1 MSFQIK
7 LAQREKLKAC
17 IALFG
22 ASGGG
27 KTLTSLI
34 LAYGMMK
41 EAYPDIPEEEL
52 WKKIGVIDTEHKRA
66 LLYANNTVKGYK
78 IGRFKHI
85 EFDAPYSTVRYH
97 EAIELLKKDGCEV
110 VIVDSLSH
118 AWEGIGGILDQQQDL
133 GGRFQD
139 WKTMKPIIKDFIKSL
154 TENDVHII
162 STLRTK
168 QEYQAERDDNDK
180 LQIRKL
186 GLKPIQK
193 DDLEY
198 EFMIVLRMEQNHT
211 ATPTKDNS
219 NLINENG
226 ELIKPEHGATIYKW
240 LELGIDVKAEQA
252 KEKNK
257 LIHQIKE
264 IVKSSDD
271 AAKLLSEI
279 EFKSNQKLDEFN
291 LKYLNA
297 ALDRLQIFKTKEEK

>member
-1 MSFQIK
+1 MSLK
-7 LAQREKLKAC
+7 VTDAQREKLKAC

-41 EAYPDIPEEEL
+41 EAYPDVPEEEV
-52 WKKIGVIDTEHKRA
+52 WKKIGVIDTEHKRS
-66 LLYANNTVKGYK
+66 LLYSNNTIKGYK
-78 IGRFKHI
+78 IGSFKYV
-85 EFDAPYSTVRYH
+85 ELDAPYSTVRYQQ
-97 EAIELLKKDGCEV
+97 AIELLKKNGCEV
-110 VIVDSLSH
+110 IIADSLSH

-139 WKTMKPIIKDFIKSL
+139 WKTMKPVIKEFIKSL

-162 STLRTK
+162 ATLRTK

-198 EFMIVLRMEQNHT
+198 EFMIVLRMEQ
-211 ATPTKDNS
+211 
-219 NLINENG
+219 
-226 ELIKPEHGATIYKW
+226 TIQ
-240 LELGIDVKAEQA
+240 L
-252 KEKNK
+252 
-257 LIHQIKE
+257 HQ
-264 IVKSSDD
+264 
-271 AAKLLSEI
+271 
-279 EFKSNQKLDEFN
+279 
-291 LKYLNA
+291 LK
-297 ALDRLQIFKTKEEK
+297 IIPI

>member
-1 MSFQIK
+1 MSFQVTD
-7 LAQREKLKAC
+7 AQREKLKAC

-27 KTLTSLI
+27 KTLTSLL

-41 EAYPDIPEEEL
+41 EAYPDLPEEQL

-66 LLYANNTVKGYK
+66 LLYANNTIKGYK
-78 IGRFKHI
+78 IGSFKHI
-85 EFDAPYSTVRYH
+85 VFDAPYSTVRYN
-97 EAIELLKKDGCEV
+97 EAIELLKKAGCEV
-110 VIVDSLSH
+110 VIADSLSH
-118 AWEGIGGILDQQQDL
+118 AWEGIGGILDQQQEI

-162 STLRTK
+162 ATLRAK

-198 EFMIVLRMEQNHT
+198 EFMIVLRMEQNHM

-219 NLINENG
+219 NLLNENG
-226 ELIKPEHGATIYKW
+226 ELIKPDHGASIYKW
-240 LELGIDVKAEQA
+240 LELGIDVKAEQE
-252 KEKNK
+252 KERNN
-257 LIHQIKE
+257 LLAQIKE
-264 IVKSSDD
+264 IVNSSDD
-271 AAKLLSEI
+271 AAKMLSEI
-279 EFKSNQKLDEFN
+279 EFKSNQKLEEFSV
-291 LKYLNA
+291 KYLSA
-297 ALDRLQIFKTKEEK
+297 ALDRLKVFNNKEAK

>member
-1 MSFQIK
+1 MSLK
-7 LAQREKLKAC
+7 VTDAQREKLKAC

-41 EAYPDIPEEEL
+41 EAYPDVPEEEV
-52 WKKIGVIDTEHKRA
+52 WKKIGVIDTEHKRS
-66 LLYANNTVKGYK
+66 LLYANNTIKGYK
-78 IGRFKHI
+78 IGSFKYV
-85 EFDAPYSTVRYH
+85 ELDAPYSTVRYQQ
-97 EAIELLKKDGCEV
+97 AIELLKKNGCEV
-110 VIVDSLSH
+110 IIADSLSH

-139 WKTMKPIIKDFIKSL
+139 WKTMKPVIKEFIKSL

-162 STLRTK
+162 ATLRTK

-226 ELIKPEHGATIYKW
+226 ELIKPEHGAIIYKW
-240 LELGIDVKAEQA
+240 LELGVDVRAEQ
-252 KEKNK
+252 ENERNV
-257 LIHQIKE
+257 LIAQIIE
-264 IVKSSDD
+264 IVESNDE
-271 AAKLLSEI
+271 AAKMLDEI
-279 EFKSNQKLDEFN
+279 EFKTKQKLQDFN

-297 ALDRLQIFKTKEEK
+297 ALDRLQVFNNKGEK